1 MTGEMSEMNQQRVEI
16 SKNVLTEC
24 LGLREGENLVVVA
37 DDAKRELAE
46 SIYEAGKA
54 LGAESVLMIMAE
66 RSRSGEEPPAPIAQA
81 MIQADVAVCVTRY
94 SLTHTQARKQ
104 AAASGTRVATMPGM
118 TEDMF
123 MNGAITAEY
132 PQVKALTEK
141 VTALLTEG
149 SQVRIEKEGHSLS
162 FTIKDRSGVPSTGM
176 YLNPGE
182 SGNLPSGEAF
192 IAPVE
197 GMGEGSIVV
206 DGSVAGIGAL
216 REPMTL
222 KVEEGRLV
230 SAEGPD
236 GQQLLT
242 MLGEGDGRYLGEFG
256 IGTNNKARITG
267 VVLEDEKVYGTIHV
281 AFGSNNTF
289 GGTIA
294 AGVHIDAVVQKPD
307 VYIDDKLIMRQGELV
322 N

>member
-1 MTGEMSEMNQQRVEI
+1 MSKQRVEI

-24 LGLREGENLVVVA
+24 LGLRSGENLVVVA
-37 DDAKRELAE
+37 DDMKRDLAE

-54 LGAESVLMIMAE
+54 LGAESVLLIMEE
-66 RSRSGEEPPAPIAQA
+66 RSRSGEEPPAPIAEA
-81 MIQADVAVCVTRY
+81 MIRADVAVCVTRY
-94 SLTHTQARKQ
+94 SLTHTQARKK

-123 MNGAITAEY
+123 VNGAITAEY
-132 PQVKALTEK
+132 SQVKALTEK
-141 VTALLTEG
+141 VTALLTTG
-149 SQVRIEKEGHSLS
+149 RHVRIEKQGHSLS
-162 FTIKDRSGVPSTGM
+162 FSIEDRNGVPSTGM

-182 SGNLPSGEAF
+182 SGNLPSGEAY

-197 GMGEGSIVV
+197 GKGEGRIVV

-216 REPMTL
+216 REPLILTV
-222 KVEEGRLV
+222 KEGRLV

-236 GQQLLT
+236 GAQLLAT
-242 MLGEGDGRYLGEFG
+242 LGEGDGRFLGEFG

-307 VYIDDKLIMRQGELV
+307 VYIDDKLIIRQGELV
-322 N
+322 E